1 MALPKVK
8 QALYD
13 HQLYSTKKKIKYR
26 GFTGAEQKILLLA
39 KEAAQNADTEVKNGA
54 SQEVINAVSQIINN
68 CTLGKVDPDELATF
82 DMEELFIRIRSK
94 SVGELMSVRYR
105 ENYRDEEDRPK
116 SHFIDINI
124 NLDDIK
130 IKEME
135 GHSNIIEV
143 TPEVGIVMR
152 YPTFEMLN
160 KANSTEDL
168 VVSCIDHLYD
178 ADGIY
183 DRTTT
188 TDAEFI
194 QFYDDLETPVIMKI
208 QNFFATMP
216 KLYYET
222 EVTLHDGQKETIKFE
237 GLQSFF
243 S

>member
-13 HQLYSTKKKIKYR
+13 HELFSTKKKIKYR

-39 KEAAQNADTEVKNGA
+39 KEAAQNAEIQHGA

-105 ENYRDEEDRPK
+105 ENYRDDEDRPK
-116 SHFIDINI
+116 THFIDINI

-130 IKEME
+130 VKSVD

-152 YPTFEMLN
+152 YPTFGMLN
-160 KANSTEDL
+160 QAKNTEDL
-168 VVSCIDHLYD
+168 IVSCIDHLYD

-188 TDAEFI
+188 SEEELY
-194 QFYDDLETPVIMKI
+194 QFQEDLEAPVIMKI

-216 KLYYET
+216 KLYYEK
-222 EVTLHDGQKETIKFE
+222 EVELHDGSKEIIKFE